1 MANRYRHRNKAE
13 LARDRRRE
21 ADMYLQGRLQGDIA
35 KEIGINVST
44 VCRDLKF
51 IQGEWLK
58 STLVDFDAAKSK
70 ELAEIDLLEREYWQA
85 WTRSCEIAQSAKT
98 TKRPIGEDGEIATV
112 NIERTSKAQVGDP
125 RFLQGVQWCI
135 ERRCKIIG
143 IDSPEKHEISGPDG
157 KSLKTEIVF
166 NVEELYETFRIL
178 QKANI
183 GEPLDT
189 EKPNSETE

>member
-21 ADMYLQGRLQGDIA
+21 ADMYLQGRLQVDIA
-35 KEIGINVST
+35 KELGINVST
-44 VCRDLKF
+44 VCRDLKT
-51 IQGEWLK
+51 IQREWLK
-58 STLVDFDAAKSK
+58 STLMDFDAAKSK

-143 IDSPEKHEISGPDG
+143 IDSPEKHEITRSGG
-157 KSLKTEIVF
+157 KPSRIVF
-166 NVEELYETFRIL
+166 VYE
-178 QKANI
+178 
-183 GEPLDT
+183 
-189 EKPNSETE
+189 